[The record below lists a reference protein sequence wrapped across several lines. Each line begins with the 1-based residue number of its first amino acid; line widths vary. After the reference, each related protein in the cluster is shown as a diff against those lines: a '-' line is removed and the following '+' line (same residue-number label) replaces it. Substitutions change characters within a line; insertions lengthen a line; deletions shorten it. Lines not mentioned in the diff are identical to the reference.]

1 LPAPRPTARVESV
14 PGIIGQVAVLTVRDA
29 GRSAAWYCELLGTG
43 ETGRYVQPDGRVAL
57 VHLAGPRSAL
67 EQCLV
72 SHDSAH
78 AQIPYREKNEPQSQ
92 KDANRAHAKLA
103 RRKGERPAP
112 GLADPPQAVLLP
124 LACRATGQGHPRSAG
139 PRGTRGMKM
148 AQWWPPIHPRA
159 VLGCPGPERGG
170 AALISCRP
178 DSAAGRYARKHRCTY
193 PPGVLRGRAAV
204 IGCTY
209 GCYSP
214 RKDTQSGNR

>member
-1 LPAPRPTARVESV
+1 MGNARLPAPRPTGRVESV

-103 RRKGERPAP
+103 RK
-112 GLADPPQAVLLP
+112 
-124 LACRATGQGHPRSAG
+124 RAN
-139 PRGTRGMKM
+139 
-148 AQWWPPIHPRA
+148 AQLQDWRI
-159 VLGCPGPERGG
+159 
-170 AALISCRP
+170 
-178 DSAAGRYARKHRCTY
+178 
-193 PPGVLRGRAAV
+193 
-204 IGCTY
+204 
-209 GCYSP
+209 P
-214 RKDTQSGNR
+214 RKLCCCPWRAGQLAKAIHVLQVREAHAG